1 MNSTARVGAA
11 LFRPSN
17 MSISQLPALNAILN
31 GVSAILLITGYL
43 FIRQK
48 KIKAHRASMISA
60 FVTSTM
66 FLTSYLIY
74 HFSKELGPTRFQ
86 GEGIIRPVYFFILIT
101 HTTLA
106 ITTVPM
112 VFVTFSRALKKRF
125 DLHRKIARWTLPIWL
140 YVSVTGVIVYLM
152 LYQLY

>member
-1 MNSTARVGAA
+1 
-11 LFRPSN
+11 

-31 GVSAILLITGYL
+31 SVSAILLVTGYI

-48 KIKAHRASMISA
+48 KINAHRAVMISA
-60 FVTSTM
+60 FVTSTL

-74 HFSKELGPTRFQ
+74 HFSKELGPTKFL

-101 HTTLA
+101 HTILA
-106 ITTVPM
+106 ITIVPM

-125 DLHRKIARWTLPIWL
+125 AIHRKIARWTLPLWL

>member
-1 MNSTARVGAA
+1 
-11 LFRPSN
+11 

-31 GVSAILLITGYL
+31 SVSAILLITAYF

-48 KIKAHRASMISA
+48 NIKAHRTSMISA
-60 FVTSTM
+60 FVTSTL

-86 GEGIIRPVYFFILIT
+86 GEGIVRPVYFFILIT
-101 HTTLA
+101 HTALA
-106 ITTVPM
+106 IVIVPM
-112 VFVTFSRALKKRF
+112 VFATFSRALKKRF

>member
-1 MNSTARVGAA
+1 
-11 LFRPSN
+11 

-31 GVSAILLITGYL
+31 SVSAILLFTGYI

-48 KIKAHRASMISA
+48 KIKAHKISMISA
-60 FVTSTM
+60 FVTSTL

-74 HFSKELGPTRFQ
+74 HFSKELGPTKFQ
-86 GEGIIRPVYFFILIT
+86 GEGIIRPIYFFILIT
-101 HTTLA
+101 HTILA
-106 ITTVPM
+106 VTIVPM
-112 VFVTFSRALKKRF
+112 VFVTFSRALKSKF
-125 DLHRKIARWTLPIWL
+125 TAHRKIARWTLPLWL

>member
-1 MNSTARVGAA
+1 
-11 LFRPSN
+11 

-31 GVSAILLITGYL
+31 SVSAILLITGYF

-48 KIKAHRASMISA
+48 NIKAHRTSMISA
-60 FVTSTM
+60 FVTSTL

-86 GEGIIRPVYFFILIT
+86 GEGIIRPVYFFILLT
-101 HTTLA
+101 HTALA
-106 ITTVPM
+106 IVIVPM
-112 VFVTFSRALKKRF
+112 VFVTFSHALKKRF
-125 DLHRKIARWTLPIWL
+125 DPHRKIARWTLPIWL

>member
-1 MNSTARVGAA
+1 
-11 LFRPSN
+11 
-17 MSISQLPALNAILN
+17 
-31 GVSAILLITGYL
+31 
-43 FIRQK
+43 
-48 KIKAHRASMISA
+48 MISA
-60 FVTSTM
+60 FVTSTL

-74 HFSKELGPTRFQ
+74 HFSKELGPTRFL

-101 HTTLA
+101 HTALA
-106 ITTVPM
+106 IVIVPM

-125 DLHRKIARWTLPIWL
+125 DPHRKIARWTLPIWL

>member
-1 MNSTARVGAA
+1 
-11 LFRPSN
+11 

-31 GVSAILLITGYL
+31 SVSAILLVTGYI

-48 KIKAHRASMISA
+48 KIQAHKVSMISA
-60 FVTSTM
+60 FVTSTL

-86 GEGIIRPVYFFILIT
+86 GEGIIRTIYFLILTT
-101 HTTLA
+101 HTILA
-106 ITTVPM
+106 ITIVPM
-112 VFVTFSRALKKRF
+112 IFVTFSRALKKRF
-125 DLHRKIARWTLPIWL
+125 DPHRKIARWTLPLWL

>member
-1 MNSTARVGAA
+1 
-11 LFRPSN
+11 

-31 GVSAILLITGYL
+31 SVSAILLITGYF

-48 KIKAHRASMISA
+48 NIKAHRTSMISA
-60 FVTSTM
+60 FVTSTL

-74 HFSKELGPTRFQ
+74 HFSKELGPTRFL
-86 GEGIIRPVYFFILIT
+86 GEGIIRPVYFLILIT
-101 HTTLA
+101 HTALA
-106 ITTVPM
+106 IVIVPM
-112 VFVTFSRALKKRF
+112 VLVTFSRALKKRF
-125 DLHRKIARWTLPIWL
+125 DPHRKIARWTLPIWL